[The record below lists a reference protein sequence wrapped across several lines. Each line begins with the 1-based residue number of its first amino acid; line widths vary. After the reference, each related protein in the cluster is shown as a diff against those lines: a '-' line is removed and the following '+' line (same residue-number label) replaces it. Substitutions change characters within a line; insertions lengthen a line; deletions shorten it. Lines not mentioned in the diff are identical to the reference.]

1 MRSAAGPLD
10 TERIRFVN
18 LWQGA
23 RSLFTLNDPP
33 YLKTG
38 LTPAISA
45 NTLNFHFNGHHKAYL
60 NKTNDLIKGMA
71 LCSLLSS
78 QPLVGV
84 SLHFFS
90 SFKRK

>member
-1 MRSAAGPLD
+1 MFIS
-10 TERIRFVN
+10 

-60 NKTNDLIKGMA
+60 NKTNDLIKGITLA
-71 LCSLLSS
+71 LIISRR
-78 QPLVGV
+78 V

-90 SFKRK
+90 FLFKRK

>member
-1 MRSAAGPLD
+1 LFIS
-10 TERIRFVN
+10 

-60 NKTNDLIKGMA
+60 NKTNDLIKGTLASA
-71 LCSLLSS
+71 LISGSACVATFLF
-78 QPLVGV
+78 
-84 SLHFFS
+84 HFFEENS
-90 SFKRK
+90 EENAESVCCVCVV